1 MTAET
6 VNEWVIRAPAMEDAP
21 AVTDLVN
28 LCSVADGDTPDL
40 SLADVLSQWQAPG
53 FNLATDAWLATTS
66 DGQVVGCEEAGKEDD
81 THFQADGYVHPDY
94 RGRGIGTT
102 LLRLAE
108 AWTRERV
115 PAALGGR
122 VVLRAGVSGKD
133 AAAHQLFAAEG
144 FTLVRNFWRME
155 IQMDEP
161 PPPPVWAAGI
171 TVRIFMPGQ
180 DDRALYEA
188 VQEAF
193 ADGWEHVPPPFEEW
207 AHRRIWREDF
217 DPTLCFLAMDGGAVA
232 GAAICRDR
240 MGAGWVTNLGV
251 RRPWRQRGVG
261 MALLRHAFGEFY
273 RRGAR
278 TVGLGVDAQ
287 NPTGATRLY
296 ERVGMRVT
304 QQYDMYEQALF
315 SEAGAEPA
323 PATAATRDEVTP

>member
-6 VNEWVIRAPAMEDAP
+6 VNELAIRAPTIEDAP
-21 AVTDLVN
+21 AVTDLMN

-40 SLADVLSQWQAPG
+40 SLADVVSKWQAPG

-66 DGQVVGCEEAGKEDD
+66 DGQVVGCEEATREDD

-94 RGRGIGTT
+94 RGQGIGTT

-115 PAALGGR
+115 PAALGSL
-122 VVLRAGVSGKD
+122 VMLRAGVSGKD
-133 AAAHQLFAAEG
+133 AAAHQLFADEG
-144 FTLVRNFWRME
+144 FTIVRRFWRME
-155 IQMDEP
+155 IEMDEP
-161 PPPPVWAAGI
+161 PPPPEWAAGI
-171 TVRIFMPGQ
+171 TVHTFVPEQ
-180 DDRALYEA
+180 DDQALYEA

-217 DPTLCFLAMDGGAVA
+217 DPTLCFVAVDGEEIAGDAM
-232 GAAICRDR
+232 CTDR
-240 MGAGWVTNLGV
+240 MGAGWVGNLGV
-251 RRPWRQRGVG
+251 RRPWRRRGLG

-273 RRGAR
+273 RRGMR

-296 ERVGMRVT
+296 EQAGMRVT
-304 QQYDMYEQALF
+304 QRYVAYEKALLP
-315 SEAGAEPA
+315 G
-323 PATAATRDEVTP
+323 ATRI